1 MILSRLKHFIYS
13 QLIFLLITS
22 FGATAPGCFA
32 GDRIA
37 PEKNI
42 SMIQGELASPQWK
55 VLWDKARKFVRDEN
69 YLLAV
74 NAYTQLYRSKP
85 NIEEANWE
93 YCKVLLKVDDY
104 STAAKIIGDLIDK
117 DPNNSQYLLAGG
129 AVALHWK
136 NYVTAIDYYGRVL
149 EKDPNGANSDPA
161 LLGLATSLRDQGKKE
176 LAFVLFEQY
185 SLRHPENHAVI
196 LILADDAHA
205 LGKDEKARKLYD
217 QLLENPSVGDRVI
230 FQAVQVF
237 DGPGYEKK
245 RSELWREYLNRHPD
259 YIPFRQKL
267 AKYYMDDG
275 AFDAALLQLK
285 YLVDNSQN
293 NDNFLLT
300 AGKISQEDLHRPDRA
315 LFFYERYL
323 QKHPEDAGVKAK
335 ISEIQSIL
343 AADFLRIV
351 EKEGAEQLW
360 NDLAE
365 ITLDRPAMYLEMADL
380 LEKKGKHEQL
390 IDVLTT
396 LFKHSAREDDIALR
410 IAQQYYRK
418 SLYKQTLD
426 YLSAVAAEKNKT
438 KFYYLMKG
446 DAEQHL
452 GLEIKALA
460 SFEKSLAFDSQ
471 DFALRAKCLGLA
483 GKIGNGDKLK
493 SLFAG
498 GLSQTDA
505 GVLSNFVLAYLDLL
519 SYNYLFEEYAQTCKW
534 AKERFASSS
543 KITTRIDLHM
553 ARSLRK
559 EGKTKQ
565 AEQLLRQ
572 LLLGKVFVED
582 ILFQLAGD
590 AVADKNLVSAKS
602 WYQEL
607 LKITGQVDSKFS
619 YDPHGARLLLVQ
631 VSMLQAEAE
640 YAEAQQLI
648 DQYLMAAGK
657 ISRKGEL
664 LPFLEI
670 LEKKHCWLSYY
681 RGEVREAYRQCESLL
696 DNGPFDPELI
706 TLKGMLLRKLKKADD
721 GTGLDDKII
730 VEGTPVLTRHLAVAI
745 KEMEYREYAA
755 ARKYVAAALETYP
768 DSLVGK
774 AVWAELMIAT
784 GTSQNAV
791 VALSKLIRQYPEE
804 PYFQKK
810 RIEVEARRG
819 MYGQGLVL
827 FTKEEGGDSIDNL
840 SAKLVYSNSTEDLLT
855 LARLLWGDKQQAKA
869 LKIYQQ
875 LLTPPVQDLL
885 GEKFRQNQ
893 INYHYL
899 TRENTFWNQMMLLL
913 RSEPDVIAEFM
924 GPQFLLDNRDNEA
937 GKIVSGLFE
946 KYSWQKLIANEY
958 TARKAIFE
966 RNYYYA
972 EQSYKRLSKEESSEG
987 MNDLAN
993 IYGKIGKY
1001 RKEAQVY
1008 EAMQKSGTTS
1018 PDLEK
1023 SIERTTL
1030 QISPQSVFNTEY
1042 EEKKGRDGHIDVART
1057 TVGTSFWF
1065 TPGLDKDVRIRYAN
1079 NRFEAL
1085 DTEGSTGSNF
1095 LYTLATYEFTK
1106 AYELILGGGA
1116 EKITG
1121 NSNPG
1126 FQYEVELKG
1135 QLDDYVNAYVLLE
1148 KKQVYDTIEAI
1159 QRQITYQSFE
1169 TGLSIETPV
1178 GLSFGGD
1185 LRHRYYNDSNGENR
1199 FHGYSSYS
1207 IFGESL
1213 QVAVR
1218 YDYQYLIND
1227 DANKAPGTVGESM
1240 DELFYWSPSFFTE
1253 HRLNLH
1259 FQHDFLGYQ
1268 QGEKKSMSYYSIDNA
1283 IGFEDNENLSF
1294 TTNLNIFL
1302 EMSPHFLLKGNFT
1315 LSRSD
1320 DFEDKGLFLSLH
1332 YRW

>member
-1 MILSRLKHFIYS
+1 M
-13 QLIFLLITS
+13 LIIS
-22 FGATAPGCFA
+22 VGATAPGCFA

-37 PEKNI
+37 PERNI
-42 SMIQGELASPQWK
+42 SMIQGELESPQWK
-55 VLWDKARKFVRDEN
+55 ILWDKAREFVRDEN
-69 YLLAV
+69 YLFAV
-74 NAYTQLYRSKP
+74 NAYAQLYSLKP

-104 STAAKIIGDLIDK
+104 STAGKIVGDLIDK
-117 DPNNSQYLLAGG
+117 DPNNSQYLLTGG

-136 NYVTAIDYYGRVL
+136 NYATAIDYYGRVL

-176 LAFVLFEQY
+176 LAFTLFEQY

-196 LILADDAHA
+196 RTLADDAHS
-205 LGKDEKARKLYD
+205 LGKDDKARKLYS
-217 QLLENPSVGDRVI
+217 QLLENPSVGDQVI

-245 RSELWREYLNRHPD
+245 RSELWQEYLNRHPD

-267 AKYYMDDG
+267 AQYYMDAG
-275 AFDAALLQLK
+275 AFEAALLQVK

-293 NDNFLLT
+293 NDHFLLT
-300 AGKISQEDLHRPDRA
+300 AGKISQDDLHRPDRA

-323 QKHPEDAGVKAK
+323 QKHPEDGGVKAK

-360 NDLAE
+360 NDLAD

-380 LEKKGKHEQL
+380 LEKKGNHEQL

-396 LFKHSAREDDIALR
+396 LFKHSARDDDIALR
-410 IAQQYYRK
+410 LAEQYYRK
-418 SLYKQTLD
+418 ALYKKTVE
-426 YLSAVAAEKNKT
+426 YLSLVAAEKNKS

-460 SFEKSLAFDSQ
+460 SYERSLAFDPH
-471 DFALRAKCLGLA
+471 DFALREKCLLLA
-483 GKIGNGDKLK
+483 GKIGNGNKLK
-493 SLFAG
+493 SFFTG
-498 GLSQTDA
+498 GLYQTDA
-505 GVLSNFVLAYLDLL
+505 GVLSRFVLAYLDLL
-519 SYNYLFEEYAQTCKW
+519 SYNFLFEEYARTCKW
-534 AKERFASSS
+534 AKERFAGWPE
-543 KITTRIDLHM
+543 ITTRIDLHM
-553 ARSLRK
+553 AGSLRK
-559 EGKTKQ
+559 EGKTKR

-572 LLLGKVFVED
+572 LLLGNIFVED
-582 ILFQLAGD
+582 VLFQLAED
-590 AVADKNLVSAKS
+590 AVNDKNVAGAKS

-607 LKITGQVDSKFS
+607 LKTTGQRDAKFS
-619 YDPHGARLLLVQ
+619 YDPHGARLLLVR
-631 VSMLQAEAE
+631 VEMLQAEGE
-640 YAEAQQLI
+640 YAEAQQII
-648 DQYLMAAGK
+648 DLYLTAAGK
-657 ISRKGEL
+657 LSTQREL
-664 LPFLEI
+664 LPFLVA

-681 RGEVREAYRQCESLL
+681 RGEVREAYRQCGSLL

-706 TLKGMLLRKLKKADD
+706 TLKGLLLGKLKKTDD
-721 GTGLDDKII
+721 GTGVDDKVLI
-730 VEGTPVLTRHLAVAI
+730 EGTPVVSRYLAVAL
-745 KEMEYREYAA
+745 KQMEYREYGA
-755 ARKYVAAALETYP
+755 ARKYAAAALETYP
-768 DSLVGK
+768 DSLVGQ
-774 AVWAELMIAT
+774 AVWAELMVAT

-791 VALSKLIRQYPEE
+791 VALSKLIRQYPGE

-827 FTKEEGGDSIDNL
+827 FTKEEGGGGIENL
-840 SAKLVYSNSTEDLLT
+840 AAKLTSSDSTEDLLV
-855 LARLLWGDKQQAKA
+855 LARLLWGDKQQAEA
-869 LKIYQQ
+869 LKIYRQ

-899 TRENTFWNQMMLLL
+899 SRENSFWNQMMLLL
-913 RSEPDVIAEFM
+913 RSEPDIIAEFM

-946 KYSWQKLIANEY
+946 KYSWQKLIASEY
-958 TARKAIFE
+958 TARKAIFD

-972 EQSYKRLSKEESSEG
+972 EQSYKRLSKQDSSEG
-987 MNDLAN
+987 MSDLAN

-1008 EAMQKSGTTS
+1008 DAMQKSGTTS
-1018 PDLEK
+1018 PELEK

-1030 QISPQSVFNTEY
+1030 QISPQSVFNAEY

-1065 TPGLDKDVRIRYAN
+1065 TPDLDKDVRIRYTN
-1079 NRFEAL
+1079 NRFASL
-1085 DTEGSTGSNF
+1085 DTEGSTGSNY
-1095 LYTLATYEFTK
+1095 LYTVATYEFTK

-1135 QLDDYVNAYVLLE
+1135 QLDDYVNAYVLLD

-1185 LRHRYYNDSNGENR
+1185 LRHRYYNDGNGENR

-1227 DANKAPGTVGESM
+1227 DENKAPGTVGESM
-1240 DELFYWSPSFFTE
+1240 DGLFYWSPSFFTE
-1253 HRLNLH
+1253 HRVNLH

-1268 QGEKKSMSYYSIDNA
+1268 QGEKKGMSYYAIDNA
-1283 IGFEDNENLSF
+1283 IGLEDNENLSF
-1294 TTNLNIFL
+1294 TTNFNIFL